1 MAKLSTAKI
10 SEELAAKNFTLVD
23 DSNYATLNSP
33 IIIQCDKGH
42 KIEVSMADFRRPSF
56 TCPCCDKSINFINP
70 KMVPQ
75 KSGYRVIAFD
85 QATEHFGLSI

>member
-33 IIIQCDKGH
+33 IIIQCNKGH

-75 KSGYRVIAFD
+75 KMGYRVIAFD

>member
-1 MAKLSTAKI
+1 MARLSSEKI
-10 SEELAAKNFTLVD
+10 KEELATKNFTLID
-23 DSNYATLNSP
+23 DSNYSTLNSP
-33 IIIQCDKGH
+33 IIIQCDQGH

-70 KMVPQ
+70 KVIPP
-75 KSGYRVIAFD
+75 KAGFRVIAFD